1 MSIDA
6 LPEEAEKLLAVP
18 PDEFVSRRAG
28 LVRELRDA
36 GRAEEAATVAG
47 LRKPTVVVFAV
58 NRAARARPKAARAAA
73 DAALRVK
80 KTQLG
85 NEPKTFK
92 EALGELE
99 DALDLL
105 AQVAIAHVAPSEK
118 SASDAMRRRVRDLL
132 RRAVAADDAR
142 EALVRGVL
150 TEELEAVGFSPFAGM
165 VAAPVKGARR
175 KAGPSRAVQQEAK
188 RRERARALRD
198 ELAEAGRQLEEAVQA
213 QHQAERK
220 RASAERAVSALRAK
234 LERID

>member
-36 GRAEEAATVAG
+36 GRAEEAATLAG
-47 LRKPTVVVFAV
+47 LRKPSVVVFAV

-80 KTQLG
+80 ETQLG
-85 NEPKTFK
+85 SEPDAFK
-92 EALGELE
+92 KAVSELE

-105 AQVAIAHVAPSEK
+105 AEVAVTHVAPREK
-118 SASDAMRRRVRDLL
+118 TASDAMRRRVRDLL
-132 RRAVAADDAR
+132 RSAVAADDAR
-142 EALVRGVL
+142 QALVRGAL

-165 VAAPVKGARR
+165 VAAPVKGVRR
-175 KAGPSRAVQQEAK
+175 KSGPSRAVQQEAK
-188 RRERARALRD
+188 RRERVRALRD
-198 ELAEAGRQLEEAVQA
+198 ELAEAERQLEEAVQA
-213 QHQAERK
+213 QRTAERE

-234 LERID
+234 LERLD